1 MHSNSVI
8 DAKTVLIFDEFLM
21 NPNWEDDE
29 YKALEEF
36 CSENSFSYEVLA
48 VSFFTKQVAVR
59 LIKND

>member
-8 DAKTVLIFDEFLM
+8 DAETVLIFDEFLM

-36 CSENSFSYEVLA
+36 CSEKCFSYEVLA

>member
-8 DAKTVLIFDEFLM
+8 DAETVLIFDEFLM